1 MAARLAHY
9 DDGPSSSAPHPL
21 WILRHHSPVPVTAL
35 AFHEAAAQRDD
46 EDSDDDE
53 DATDDSLLLLAGD
66 ADGQVSLNS
75 VATYRPQ
82 HFWQAHAKG
91 SSILGVE
98 ALDDQGGQYHRLVTH
113 GRDHKIHLWRARRTS
128 SQPRPSVKAASHAAE
143 DQEKAAQP
151 ELHIT
156 IEVNALNFC
165 RFSLLY
171 PAPGQSGDTAFI
183 AVPHTLESGWID
195 VYSVDLSSGGTPKA
209 QRILTA
215 IGKGMLSPGGLA
227 AGSSAASGGA
237 TSGGV
242 SRAPITMSLHLVAT
256 EGAGLAILAG
266 YEDGAVRLWKTKKAA
281 HESGASSGSAAA
293 DSSAAW
299 SLVWEEKVH
308 RETGECHGSHVQHT
322 RPPADPPSPHS
333 SVLSTCLSSST
344 DLLISTSADD
354 RLALFAQPT
363 AHPPNR
369 SKAKV
374 LETHKQGRSSLA
386 MLLAAQRRRGG
397 NAKEDESAHIFIV
410 GGWDGRA
417 RLYRASPTADS
428 YDAEIIAVLRYHK
441 ESVQAVAL
449 ARLADDA
456 ILAAVAGKDGRI
468 SLWKHE
474 S

>member
-53 DATDDSLLLLAGD
+53 DAADGSLLLVAGD
-66 ADGQVSLNS
+66 ADGQVSLSS

-113 GRDHKIHLWRARRTS
+113 GRDHKIHFWRARKTS
-128 SQPRPSVKAASHAAE
+128 SQPPPSVKAASHAAE
-143 DQEKAAQP
+143 DQEKAGKP
-151 ELHIT
+151 ELTVT

-165 RFSLLY
+165 RFSLLH
-171 PAPGQSGDTAFI
+171 PTPGQSGDTAFI

-209 QRILTA
+209 QRIHTA

-237 TSGGV
+237 MSGGV

-308 RETGECHGSHVQHT
+308 RET
-322 RPPADPPSPHS
+322 
-333 SVLSTCLSSST
+333 VLSTCLSYST

-363 AHPPNR
+363 AHPPNW
-369 SKAKV
+369 SKANV

-386 MLLAAQRRRGG
+386 MLPAAQRRRSG

-417 RLYRASPTADS
+417 RLYRASPAADS

-449 ARLADDA
+449 ARSADDA

-468 SLWKHE
+468 SLWKHG